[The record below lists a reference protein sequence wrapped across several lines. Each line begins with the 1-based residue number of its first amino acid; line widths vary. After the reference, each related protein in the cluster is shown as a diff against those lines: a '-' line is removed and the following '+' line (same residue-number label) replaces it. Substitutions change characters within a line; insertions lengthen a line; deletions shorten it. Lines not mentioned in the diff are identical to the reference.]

1 VREFIS
7 ELRGVSAS
15 NLLMDVPWKLRPATA
30 RRPGPHKRTA
40 HLGSAARQWAHVVH
54 PVHPPGVTLRSE
66 HFLPRQ
72 ALPASAR
79 DRSADARYHLRCRAV
94 FHFAAKSGSKIGLLT
109 DARGSLA
116 LKDEWV

>member
-1 VREFIS
+1 MREFIS

-54 PVHPPGVTLRSE
+54 PVHPPVHHRYVEERAFFT
-66 HFLPRQ
+66 
-72 ALPASAR
+72 ATSATGFC
-79 DRSADARYHLRCRAV
+79 A
-94 FHFAAKSGSKIGLLT
+94 GSK
-109 DARGSLA
+109 R
-116 LKDEWV
+116 